1 MQTFVVCPPVAKNL
15 PATQAVQVLISLAPV
30 AALQVPATQSVH
42 AEFPV
47 VVVAVY
53 FPAGQSVQ
61 TPKVVTANWYFP
73 TGQGIVQASVA
84 VAAAV
89 TAVAVVLPSAQ
100 TVHEP

>member
-1 MQTFVVCPPVAKNL
+1 MQTSVVCPPVAKNL

-61 TPKVVTANWYFP
+61 APKVVTANWYFP
-73 TGQGIVQASVA
+73 TGQGVAQAIAGSVA
-84 VAAAV
+84 TVAAA
-89 TAVAVVLPSAQ
+89 AVVLPLAQ
-100 TVHEP
+100 TVQEP